1 MKDSSSTQQSQG
13 KPKALIVIS
22 SAKTLPLSEPSGH
35 PGIPTGFFLVEMAQ
49 VLKEFENDY
58 EFTFATPD
66 GKVPQLDINSMSLAM
81 HAIEKT
87 ASAAIPLGMQQR
99 RRSFDADSF
108 RRRHSELAARREQE
122 IQLLERHMGRVPVSE
137 LLPNSEPE
145 VAEFRP
151 ELIRRLSKLP
161 EGTYHSLQRLVERH
175 RDPADA
181 FTFAD
186 FDFIHA
192 PGGHAPM
199 VDFRDNP
206 WLGETLHLA
215 RENQVTISLICH
227 APLAVTSTWQ
237 RIDAQG
243 SAFTVKDNPFLAAT
257 ISVVPKVGELIAMR
271 FGYPHVPGKKT
282 RTAFYVDE
290 AIKEAGFT
298 VTSPLNI
305 SAATLAY
312 EPSVRLLTGNGPQAI
327 DKQAAKLREI
337 LDGAKQRATRRVTGT
352 RSVLPAAHPFG

>member
-1 MKDSSSTQQSQG
+1 MPTTKRR
-13 KPKALIVIS
+13 ALILIS
-22 SAKTLPLSEPSGH
+22 SARQLPLVEPADVKS
-35 PGIPTGFFLVEMAQ
+35 ISTGFFLVEMAQ
-49 VLKEFENDY
+49 VLKEFEDDY

-66 GKVPQLDINSMSLAM
+66 GNAPQLDINSMSLAM

-87 ASAAIPLGMQQR
+87 ATKAIPLGIQQR
-99 RRSFDADSF
+99 SRSFNVGSF
-108 RRRHSELAARREQE
+108 RRRHPDLVARREQE
-122 IQLLERHMGRVPVSE
+122 IQLLERHVGRIPVSE
-137 LLPNSEPE
+137 LLPGSEPE

-151 ELIRRLSKLP
+151 ELIRRLDKLP
-161 EGTYHSLQRLVERH
+161 EGTFHSLQDLVERH

-199 VDFRDNP
+199 VDFRDDP

-215 RENQVTISLICH
+215 RENEVTISLICH
-227 APLAVTSTWQ
+227 APLAVTSTRQ

-243 SAFTVKDNPFLAAT
+243 AAYSVKDNPFLAAT
-257 ISVVPKVGELIAMR
+257 ISTVPKIGER
-271 FGYPHVPGKKT
+271 FALRFLYPRVPGRKT
-282 RTAFYVDE
+282 RLPYFVDA

-298 VTSPLNI
+298 LASSPNI
-305 SAATLAY
+305 SAPKLAY

-327 DKQAAKLREI
+327 DEQAAKLRSV
-337 LDGAKQRATRRVTGT
+337 LTGTRATRRGKQL
-352 RSVLPAAHPFG
+352 SK

>member
-1 MKDSSSTQQSQG
+1 MRHWAHQCRKGTQAMTSTTNAKKATMHKEEPSMKDSSSTQQSQG

-22 SAKTLPLSEPSGH
+22 SGKILPLSEPSGH

-122 IQLLERHMGRVPVSE
+122 I
-137 LLPNSEPE
+137 
-145 VAEFRP
+145 AEFRP

-206 WLGETLHLA
+206 WL
-215 RENQVTISLICH
+215 
-227 APLAVTSTWQ
+227 
-237 RIDAQG
+237 
-243 SAFTVKDNPFLAAT
+243 
-257 ISVVPKVGELIAMR
+257 
-271 FGYPHVPGKKT
+271 
-282 RTAFYVDE
+282 
-290 AIKEAGFT
+290 
-298 VTSPLNI
+298 
-305 SAATLAY
+305 
-312 EPSVRLLTGNGPQAI
+312 
-327 DKQAAKLREI
+327 
-337 LDGAKQRATRRVTGT
+337 
-352 RSVLPAAHPFG
+352 